1 MYNGKVTLSSYQFV
15 IFRTFSIYRSRRA
28 DPYACHMTRLFI
40 ASTATLLLAALAGC
54 ASAAPAPEATPD
66 VEVTQAATP
75 TPEPEPVVDT
85 LVFRAESI
93 ELVGGGELL
102 DELSALDLEQTVE
115 GLTEVLGEPEYE
127 AFPASECSGEFERWM
142 WPDVMR
148 LDAPNIGPGIFHLR
162 FWVDSLTGADGQTVA
177 MQGPGG
183 EQVGDDLSAFIAS
196 TNPSY
201 VDSFETS
208 DIVLL
213 EIGWLDSGY
222 TAGVAAFAEN
232 GIVQNMGLPVAVN
245 SNIDC

>member
-1 MYNGKVTLSSYQFV
+1 
-15 IFRTFSIYRSRRA
+15 
-28 DPYACHMTRLFI
+28 MTRLVL
-40 ASTATLLLAALAGC
+40 ASAAALLLAALAGC
-54 ASAAPAPEATPD
+54 APAAPVPEATPD
-66 VEVTQAATP
+66 VEVTEAATP

-93 ELVGGGELL
+93 ELVSEGEVL
-102 DELSALDLEQTVE
+102 DELSALDLEQTVD

-127 AFPASECSGEFERWM
+127 AFPASECSGEYERWM
-142 WPDVMR
+142 WPDAIR

-162 FWVDSLTGADGQTVA
+162 FFVDSLTGADGQTIA

-183 EQVGDDLSAFIAS
+183 EQVGDDLSAFIDS

-201 VDSFETS
+201 VETYETS

-222 TAGVAAFAEN
+222 TAGIAAFAQS
-232 GIVQNMGLPVAVN
+232 GIVQNIGLPVAVN
-245 SNIDC
+245 SNLDC